1 MTLYHELC
9 NLDLEQVYIDEII
22 DLKRIKKNKEELWNM

>member
-1 MTLYHELC
+1 MLYHELC

-22 DLKRIKKNKEELWNM
+22 DLKRIKK